1 MATRR
6 WSVNTVRR
14 RLHLHLF
21 RHTFATELLNRRADL
36 RVIQTLLGHESL
48 ATTEPRFSLPLIQ
61 SGRRAPS
68 SRTAG

>member
-1 MATRR
+1 LLAFRR
-6 WSVNTVRR
+6 EGRADAGVLGLRG
-14 RLHLHLF
+14 
-21 RHTFATELLNRRADL
+21 AELLNRRADL